1 MNALQ
6 SRDQQTKGLLYYTI
20 AIAYVA
26 LMVIACYVSAEK
38 RGIIPLLPTITR
50 YACDVGVIALAVLYF
65 LITFM
70 QTRLKIAGKLLWI
83 WSLPYVGM
91 ALISLLIWIL
101 ERAELNYIL
110 RGLINV
116 GCAELNAIAVAA
128 AVWMFGDRV
137 VDYTFYGAAGA
148 VGLIAV
154 RGIMTYGAGNFIG
167 QYIALLLTFAANTGK
182 AMRFMELHDLS
193 QGLGLFLMYY
203 LWTFRKNKRHIIL
216 LVLSFVCFT
225 LTLKRIDVMAIAAA
239 IGVAWY
245 LNRQI
250 FIRRWYF
257 IIAFEIALVVFAYGY
272 LILIKEGYY
281 GILMEKLGIDT
292 MSRDVVYDYYRKF
305 FEISPTFLGRGLRF
319 IYVHMGETE
328 DKIYVTRKII
338 INVIAA
344 HNEYMTYFIELGFWG
359 FIFWMWSNSWHK
371 INGFRRE
378 FGWEGMT
385 VTLMVVIYSFIS
397 YATDNTFF
405 YFSINYVG
413 FVISGEAVLSTRKAA
428 EYG

>member
-1 MNALQ
+1 MSAWRNPREQ
-6 SRDQQTKGLLYYTI
+6 RKGLLYYSV
-20 AIAYVA
+20 AIVYVG
-26 LMVIACYVSAEK
+26 LMTLAFYVSAEK
-38 RGIIPLLPTITR
+38 RGIIPLFPTITR

-70 QTRLKIAGKLLWI
+70 QTRLKIAGKLIWI

-128 AVWMFGDRV
+128 AIWLFGEKV
-137 VDYTFYGAAGA
+137 VDYTFFGAAGGVA
-148 VGLIAV
+148 LVAV
-154 RGIMTYGAGNFIG
+154 RGVMTYGVGGFIG
-167 QYIALLLTFAANTGK
+167 QYISLLITFAGNTGP
-182 AMRFMELHDLS
+182 AMRFMEFHDLG

-203 LWTFRKNKRHIIL
+203 LWTFKKTKRHLIL
-216 LVLSFVCFT
+216 LAISAVCFT
-225 LTLKRIDVMAIAAA
+225 LSLKRIDVLAIVIA
-239 IGVAWY
+239 IGIGWY
-245 LNRQI
+245 LNRLT
-250 FIRRWYF
+250 FVRRWYF
-257 IIAFEIALVVFAYGY
+257 VIAFEIALVIFAYAY
-272 LILIKEGYY
+272 LVLIKKGYY
-281 GILMEKLGIDT
+281 GMIMKELGIDT
-292 MSRDVVYDYYRKF
+292 MSRDVLYEYYSDF
-305 FEISPTFLGRGLRF
+305 FSFSPTYLGRGLRF
-319 IYVHMGETE
+319 IYVHVGETE
-328 DKIYVTRKII
+328 DVIHVTQSII
-338 INVIAA
+338 IRVHNA
-344 HNEYMTYFIELGFWG
+344 HNEYLTYFIELGFWG

-371 INGFRRE
+371 INAFRRE
-378 FGWEGMT
+378 FGWEGAT

-413 FVISGEAVLSTRKAA
+413 FIISGAVVLSTRKAA